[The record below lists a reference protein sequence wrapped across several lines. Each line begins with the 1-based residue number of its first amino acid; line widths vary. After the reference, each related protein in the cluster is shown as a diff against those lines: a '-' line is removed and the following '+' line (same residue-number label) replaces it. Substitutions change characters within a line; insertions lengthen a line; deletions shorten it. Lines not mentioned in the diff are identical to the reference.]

1 MSTGSNRIKKIIEQ
15 EIERANGIL
24 RLEPALVARAFIPP
38 GRRLGISES
47 QYELGE
53 RGGICERWI
62 GSTTR
67 ADNKVKVPDEGL
79 SFLCIESNERITLKD
94 AVEAAGNLIMG
105 KEYSKKHK
113 GLSRLAKIFDYADRL
128 PFHIH
133 QMQRHAKLVG
143 QNSKD
148 EAYYF
153 PEGIDMGPHPET
165 FFGVHPY
172 IAEQKKYDVLLPHLV
187 EWKDDKILQHSFSY
201 QQNAG
206 DGFHVPS
213 GTLHAPG
220 SALTIELQEDSDV
233 FAMMQAKV
241 GNTFISKDL
250 LFKDVR
256 PEDKKKY
263 GEKIILK
270 MVNWKISGDPFFYE
284 NRHTPPILIEGSK
297 SSAGE
302 EYWIFYNTTKF
313 NGKKL
318 IVHPGAKYL
327 TKDKGVYN
335 ILVWQGK
342 GKYGGH
348 EIEAKNINMDELLI
362 CHERAVGGLEVVN
375 TGNEDLVIF
384 KFFGPDINRN
394 IPYLKKHEN

>member
-1 MSTGSNRIKKIIEQ
+1 MKSDLNNILQLVEK
-15 EIERANGIL
+15 EIDLTNGII
-24 RLEPALVARAFIPP
+24 RLKPALVARSFIPP
-38 GRRLGISES
+38 GKRLGLPEDK
-47 QYELGE
+47 YELGD

-62 GSTTR
+62 GSITK
-67 ADNKVKVPDEGL
+67 ADNKTTIPDEGL
-79 SFLCIESNERITLKD
+79 SILSLKSKKQVTLKD
-94 AVEAAGNLIMG
+94 AVEVAGELIMG
-105 KEYSKKHK
+105 KEYSKTHK

-133 QMQRHAKLVG
+133 QMQQHAELVG
-143 QNSKD
+143 QNSKE

-153 PEGIDMGPHPET
+153 PEDVDMGPHPET

-187 EWKDDKILQHSFSY
+187 EWKDDKILEHSFGY
-201 QQNAG
+201 QQNPN

-263 GEKIILK
+263 GEKIILE
-270 MVNWKISGDPFFYE
+270 MINWKISGDPNFYV
-284 NRHTPPILIEGSK
+284 NRHTPPILIKDSK
-297 SSAGE
+297 TDAGE
-302 EYWIFYNTTKF
+302 EYWIFYNTQKF
-313 NGKKL
+313 SGKKM
-318 IVHPGAKYL
+318 IVYPGKKYY
-327 TKDKGVYN
+327 TKDNGVYN
-335 ILVWQGK
+335 ILAWKGK
-342 GKYGGH
+342 GLYGGH
-348 EIEAKNINMDELLI
+348 EIEAKNINLDELLI
-362 CHERAVGGLEVVN
+362 CHDRAVSGIEVSN
-375 TGNEDLVIF
+375 TSNDELVIF
-384 KFFGPDINRN
+384 KFFGPDVNKD
-394 IPYLKKHEN
+394 IPYL